1 MHSFVYPIALTH
13 DAEGG
18 FVVTCRDLPEV
29 ITQGENRTQAL
40 EEAEGALQA
49 AIEMRIQDG
58 VEIPT
63 ATRPRRGELLG
74 SVPICTAMKA
84 AVYLAMREQG
94 VSKTELARRLGVN
107 EKEARRMLDPRHST
121 KVPTLEHALH
131 VLGKRAELRVNGA

>member
-18 FVVTCRDLPEV
+18 FVVTCRDLPEA

-49 AIEMRIQDG
+49 AIEMRMQDG

-63 ATRPRRGELLG
+63 ATL
-74 SVPICTAMKA
+74 
-84 AVYLAMREQG
+84 
-94 VSKTELARRLGVN
+94 
-107 EKEARRMLDPRHST
+107 
-121 KVPTLEHALH
+121 
-131 VLGKRAELRVNGA
+131 